1 MNNKNSNGLVR
12 ILSFKGRIGQGE
24 YFVTLGCSGLCNI
37 PADWLLNE
45 KIAYTPTL
53 MTVNSIIVIIMGIII
68 TYIIAAQGAKRCHDL
83 GKNGWWQLIPF
94 YFIYMLFAKGKIFAN
109 EYGAPPKI

>member
-1 MNNKNSNGLVR
+1 MNNNSNGLVR

-24 YFVTLGCSGLCNI
+24 YLMTLGCSGLCNI
-37 PADWLLNE
+37 PAGWLLNE

-53 MTVNSIIVIIMGIII
+53 MTVNSIIVIIIGIII
-68 TYIIAAQGAKRCHDL
+68 AYIIVAQGAKRCHDL

-94 YFIYMLFAKGKIFAN
+94 YFIYMLFAKGEIFAN
-109 EYGAPPKI
+109 RYGVPPRI